1 MTHPNAII
9 VRERVADGPTRRLVY
24 HRLSTGAYERKEQL
38 WRASIEG
45 WHTAG
50 TEVVETV
57 AIDRPEAP

>member
-57 AIDRPEAP
+57 AIDRPETP